1 MPSFTLKNVKS
12 NKGTTS
18 SKKNQ
23 VAPVTGFGNI
33 QYNIPEDV
41 ALSKKVDES
50 DVFDKPKNNKGTAL
64 RSNKG
69 TNKTKITKNK
79 GTKKKIKKK

>member
-41 ALSKKVDES
+41 ALSKKVDEK
-50 DVFDKPKNNKGTAL
+50 DVFDKNIKKKVSKTK
-64 RSNKG
+64 RTNKG
-69 TNKTKITKNK
+69 TNRINK
-79 GTKKKIKKK
+79 K

>member
-1 MPSFTLKNVKS
+1 MPSFTLKNV
-12 NKGTTS
+12 KGTTS

-41 ALSKKVDES
+41 ALSKKVDEK
-50 DVFDKPKNNKGTAL
+50 DVFDKNIKKKVSKTNKGTK
-64 RSNKG
+64 RTNKG
-69 TNKTKITKNK
+69 TNRINK
-79 GTKKKIKKK
+79 K

>member
-1 MPSFTLKNVKS
+1 MPTFKILNGPPRGGKN
-12 NKGTTS
+12 
-18 SKKNQ
+18 SKKKHIK
-23 VAPVTGFGNI
+23 PVEGFGNI